1 MARRTLRIEIKKT
14 GDGRPSLACIREDGS
29 RTWARVHPF
38 LPTHDLAHYAV
49 ESVLGID
56 DAFFGLIAQGWDI
69 DAFAAPGAGLRLPP
83 SALWVERIVGHI
95 ERGVATD
102 AETLAA
108 ALALDDAPAVGAPGT
123 PGAMVSAAQFAAI
136 GACRAG
142 GIAAW
147 RTLPPGETLRLVF
160 PATDAPS

>member
-1 MARRTLRIEIKKT
+1 MGRRTLRIEIKKT
-14 GDGRPSLACIREDGS
+14 GDGRPNLACVREDGT
-29 RTWARVHPF
+29 RTWSRVHPF

-83 SALWVERIVGHI
+83 NALCVERIVGHI
-95 ERGVATD
+95 ERGVAAD
-102 AETLAA
+102 AEALAA
-108 ALALDDAPAVGAPGT
+108 ALALDAEQGRGAPCT
-123 PGAMVSAAQFAAI
+123 TVSAEQLAAI
-136 GACRAG
+136 GACRAE

-147 RTLPPGETLRLVF
+147 RALPPGETLRLVF
-160 PATDAPS
+160 PATDAPG